1 MTNRLKN
8 KLRTLLT
15 QSVLTATG
23 LLWAL
28 GACTPTTSP
37 ETAPTVDSTLEANS
51 GDVSS
56 SAKTSA
62 KNSAL
67 APSASTSTANKLPDS
82 PPALK
87 NCRRAENTLQPLSN
101 AENTPIFD
109 QFNFRPESVTV
120 LKQTVAVKTTQYTF
134 YFCKGNQNWVVVSN
148 DLANDEKPYN
158 YKNYLAEIAEPKYET
173 IEVDGTTYEY
183 RIRLQA
189 NWLTDELAGQTGD
202 EPVPEPQ
209 TTTSEDAVYFELKK
223 AGGDVTSRELYT
235 TSDVQEAHLGAS
247 LGVPSIAG
255 AAVAGSDIWFAAT
268 TSQGEGDSGF
278 ASLLHYDS
286 KTQALSVQRPEKLQG
301 DQITDLV
308 ATERKGRTTLWM
320 GTQRSGEG
328 NPFVPASGLVA
339 YRPESETLES
349 FTVTNSPLVG
359 AIPRQLAVENKSLWV
374 ATGDGTCQVQWQA
387 ISKAD
392 SWKCWQLT
400 TTAELPE
407 DGINMYS
414 SFLATEPEA
423 KLTGQEAEVL
433 WISQTLP
440 AADPNEA
447 PGITRYEVVY
457 KPGFETTLSQG
468 GYRIAD
474 AAARRAAGGD
484 SIFWPGRQWHW
495 GGDRFKRGLDEVS
508 LNLFGGGPY
517 GLVSSS
523 ARSGLTFNHKA
534 IRGDF
539 DLLELTLEGT
549 KVRYY
554 SGWVNSDKL
563 EVYPSLRPVTLL
575 QQIKPNPL
583 AEMASDLPAS
593 GP

>member
-1 MTNRLKN
+1 M
-8 KLRTLLT
+8 
-15 QSVLTATG
+15 G

-28 GACTPTTSP
+28 SACTPTTSL
-37 ETAPTVDSTLEANS
+37 ETAPVVNLTLEGGK

-56 SAKTSA
+56 SSKTKAS
-62 KNSAL
+62 
-67 APSASTSTANKLPDS
+67 APSASTNIATNPDL

-87 NCRRAENTLQPLSN
+87 NCRRAENTSQPLSN

-120 LKQTVAVKTTQYTF
+120 FEQTVAVKTPRYTF
-134 YFCKGNQNWVVVSN
+134 YFCKGNQKWVVVSN
-148 DLANDEKPYN
+148 GLANGEKPYD
-158 YKNYLAEIAEPKYET
+158 YKRYLSEIADPKYET
-173 IEVDGTTYEY
+173 IELDGTTYKY

-189 NWLTDELAGQTGD
+189 DWLTDALAGQTD
-202 EPVPEPQ
+202 NKPVLEPPN
-209 TTTSEDAVYFELKK
+209 TTASEDAVYFELKK
-223 AGGDVTSRELYT
+223 ADGEVISRELYN

-255 AAVAGSDIWFAAT
+255 AAIAGSDIWFAAT
-268 TSQGEGDSGF
+268 TSQGEGDNGF

-286 KTQALSVQRPEKLQG
+286 KTQELSVQRPEKLQG

-308 ATERKGRTTLWM
+308 ATERKGSTTLWM

-328 NPFVPASGLVA
+328 NPFAPASGLVA

-359 AIPRQLAVENKSLWV
+359 AIPGQLAVENKSLWV
-374 ATGDGTCQVQWQA
+374 ATGDGTCRVQWQA

-392 SWKCWQLT
+392 SWKCWQLI
-400 TTAELPE
+400 TTAKLPK
-407 DGINMYS
+407 DGVDVYS
-414 SFLATEPEA
+414 NFLATEPEA
-423 KLTGQEAEVL
+423 RLTEPEAEVL
-433 WISQTLP
+433 WISQAIP
-440 AADPNEA
+440 ATEPVEA
-447 PGITRYEVVY
+447 PNITRYEVVY
-457 KPGFETTLSQG
+457 QPGFETTLSQG
-468 GYRIAD
+468 GDRIAD
-474 AAARRAAGGD
+474 AAAQRAAGGD

-508 LNLFGGGPY
+508 LNLVGGGPY

-523 ARSGLTFNHKA
+523 ARSGLTINNNA

-539 DLLELTLEGT
+539 DLLGLTSEGT

-563 EVYPSLRPVTLL
+563 EVYPSLSPVMPP

-583 AEMASDLPAS
+583 TEMASDLSTS